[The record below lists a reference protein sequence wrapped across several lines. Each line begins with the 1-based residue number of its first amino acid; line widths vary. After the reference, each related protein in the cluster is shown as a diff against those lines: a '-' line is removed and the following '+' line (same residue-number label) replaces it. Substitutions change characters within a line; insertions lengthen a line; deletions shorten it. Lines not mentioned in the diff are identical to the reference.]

1 MHVQHVQPGSSVLRA
16 LGWDHPRCVSP
27 MLACAGAWQ
36 EQTGMEVEWAWRSLE
51 SFGDEP
57 LEELAPDYDLLVIDH
72 PFCGTAAASGCL
84 APLDELVPAPAV
96 AGLAADS
103 MGSSHDSYTF
113 CGHQWA
119 LAVDAACQVT
129 AVRDDLLGGAAI
141 ATWDD
146 VLALARARPGAV
158 ALPLAPAHSISS
170 WLTLVANAGAPAAQG
185 SELVVPETGEW
196 AVALLAELFS
206 LGPAEAVGWEPPDAL
221 ARLTGTDDLACV
233 PLTYGFVTYATPGSV
248 ERPCRFVDIP
258 SAGSGPIGSVL
269 GGTGLAVSSTSQ
281 RPDDAAAFAAW
292 ACGAEAQCRLVAP
305 AGGQPASRTAWHD
318 ATVDADAGCFYS
330 GTRATIAAAWVRP
343 REAWWPGFQ
352 LAAGRLLTDALAAG
366 APSAGT
372 FRQLDDL
379 YRTSV
384 GGGS

>member
-1 MHVQHVQPGSSVLRA
+1 MQHVQPGSSALRA
-16 LGWDHPRCVSP
+16 LGWAHPRCVAP
-27 MLACAGAWQ
+27 MLACAGAWK
-36 EQTGMEVEWAWRSLE
+36 EQTGVEVEWVWRSLE

-57 LEELAPDYDLLVIDH
+57 LEELAPEYDLLVIDH
-72 PFCGTAAASGCL
+72 PFCGTAAESGCL
-84 APLDELVPAPAV
+84 APLDELVPASTMAE
-96 AGLAADS
+96 LAADS

-113 CGHQWA
+113 GGHQWA
-119 LAVDAACQVT
+119 FAVDAACQVS
-129 AVRDDLLGGAAI
+129 AVRDDLLGGAPT
-141 ATWDD
+141 ATWND

-185 SELVVPETGEW
+185 SELVVPEAGTR

-206 LGPAEAVGWEPPDAL
+206 LGPAEALEWEPPDAL

-233 PLTYGFVTYATPGSV
+233 PLTYGFVTYTTPGRV
-248 ERPCRFVDIP
+248 ERVCRFAEIP

-269 GGTGLAVSSTSQ
+269 GGTGLAVSSTSD
-281 RPDDAAAFAAW
+281 RSDDAAAFAAW
-292 ACGAEAQCRLVAP
+292 ACGADVQCRLVAP

-318 ATVDADAGCFYS
+318 ATVDAASGRFYS
-330 GTRATIAAAWVRP
+330 GTRATITAAWVRP
-343 REAWWPGFQ
+343 RDAWWPGFQ

-366 APSAGT
+366 APPAGT

-379 YRTSV
+379 YRTCV
-384 GGGS
+384 GGAS